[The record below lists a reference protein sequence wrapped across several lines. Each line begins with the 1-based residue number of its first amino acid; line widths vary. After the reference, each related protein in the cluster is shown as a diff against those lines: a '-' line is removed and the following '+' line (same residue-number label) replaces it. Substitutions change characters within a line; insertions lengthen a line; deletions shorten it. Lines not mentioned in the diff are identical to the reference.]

1 MILKTYVIPVTDR
14 ITDATLP
21 GIRHGNCESHAPA
34 LQPMRGN
41 YILPGSRR
49 TTPVLILR
57 AGDQF
62 GTGDPAFAP
71 IGRANLPPRVTVF
84 LLRAGQ

>member
-1 MILKTYVIPVTDR
+1 MILKMYVIPVTGR

-21 GIRHGNCESHAPA
+21 GIRHGNCKSHAPA
-34 LQPMRGN
+34 PTRGN

-49 TTPVLILR
+49 MTTVLIFR

-71 IGRANLPPRVTVF
+71 IGRANLPPRITVF